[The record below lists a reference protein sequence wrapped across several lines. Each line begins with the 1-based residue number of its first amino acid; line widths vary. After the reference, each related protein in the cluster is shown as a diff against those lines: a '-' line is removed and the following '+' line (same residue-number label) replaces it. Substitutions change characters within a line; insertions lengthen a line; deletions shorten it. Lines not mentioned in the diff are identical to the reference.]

1 MNKVRSKRTP
11 TPRIARQAPRKT
23 ERQQKEISDAEL
35 LRLAKASRAHEWLR
49 DPAED
54 IYTLNDGKP
63 ASWPKPTTEGASR

>member
-1 MNKVRSKRTP
+1 MNRVRSKRAATTRISRKP
-11 TPRIARQAPRKT
+11 SGKAAGPR
-23 ERQQKEISDAEL
+23 EEISDSEL

-63 ASWPKPTTEGASR
+63 ASWPKSTA